1 MEGAEEAVEPAEA
14 LADVGGDEKGEE
26 VVEGEEDA
34 EGFLGEAEEKGWQ
47 DAAAVGE
54 GRVDGV
60 HAGGGEPVEVLAA
73 GVHGVEAPE
82 RRHGVRPTVGPVR
95 ADVRHENR
103 GEKRHPAGPGGDRL
117 LQRWADENAQPLR
130 GDDGGDGDE
139 EFAEAAAAEERARS
153 VRTPGRCQNLRCT
166 RGNSDSSGT
175 KIANSTPR
183 PSARLGGRRDQPR
196 AEGRAGQRGR
206 LLVKKNWVE
215 SLR

>member
-82 RRHGVRPTVGPVR
+82 RRHGVRPAVGPLR

-130 GDDGGDGDE
+130 GDDGGDGAE
-139 EFAEAAAAEERARS
+139 EFAEAAAAEEGGEVGPDAGALPES
-153 VRTPGRCQNLRCT
+153 PLHEGKQ
-166 RGNSDSSGT
+166 
-175 KIANSTPR
+175 
-183 PSARLGGRRDQPR
+183 RL
-196 AEGRAGQRGR
+196 QRHEDR
-206 LLVKKNWVE
+206 E
-215 SLR
+215 QHP